1 MRNQEYDNRFE
12 KTMVNEENVPQQVK
26 SILKTKNS
34 KREEKLR
41 AKDHQMQTHR
51 KNGSHVEIE
60 INEAD
65 KKKNKVKDDLF
76 KYNSTH
82 GLTAGSQAKNQKGGN
97 SLKDL
102 LANGIDDDIDLMDI
116 SLNDRNK
123 QCGDLMIPT
132 NRQIS
137 QKLDASPLEM

>member
-1 MRNQEYDNRFE
+1 ME
-12 KTMVNEENVPQQVK
+12 NEDSVPQQVK

-41 AKDHQMQTHR
+41 AKDYQMQTHR

-65 KKKNKVKDDLF
+65 KKKNKVKDDVF
-76 KYNSTH
+76 NYNSTH
-82 GLTAGSQAKNQKGGN
+82 ATTTGSLAKNGKSGN

-116 SLNDRNK
+116 GLNDRNK

-132 NRQIS
+132 DRQIW
-137 QKLDASPLEM
+137 QKIDASPLEM